1 MKLYFTVNTVA
12 EMICLLIGVFCLAK
26 DKTPI
31 WRYFIIFL
39 LLTCVT
45 ELTGIY
51 IREMTNMSNAP
62 LYNVYLLV
70 ECGFISYFFYYLF
83 LQYTNKRS
91 TLILWLCIFLAMYVR
106 ESQLLHFA
114 KFVNVTASTESVV
127 FVLASLYFYYLILRD
142 EQYVVLNT
150 YAPFWWVNGTLIFY
164 FGSTATNIFN
174 DYLVHDKISLISS
187 SIRYVTFS
195 ILNVLLY
202 ACWSY
207 AFICRFLQRK
217 YYSSSVSQ
225 P

>member
-1 MKLYFTVNTVA
+1 MKYYFTLNTVA
-12 EMICLLIGVFCLAK
+12 EMICLLVAAFCLAK

-31 WRYFIIFL
+31 WRYFIVYL
-39 LLTCVT
+39 LLTCAT
-45 ELTGIY
+45 ELTGVY
-51 IREMTNMSNAP
+51 IREMTSLSNAP
-62 LYNVYLLV
+62 FYNVYLLI
-70 ECGFISYFFYYLF
+70 ECGFISCFFYQLY

-91 TLILWLCIFLAMYVR
+91 LLIIWLCIFLVMYVL
-106 ESQLLHFA
+106 EGLKFHFA
-114 KFVNVTASTESVV
+114 KFVNLTASTESVV

-142 EQYVVLNT
+142 DKYIVLNT

-174 DYLVHDKISLISS
+174 DYLVHEIKSITM
-187 SIRYVTFS
+187 SIRYVTYS

-217 YYSSSVSQ
+217 YYSSSASQ
-225 P
+225 L

>member
-1 MKLYFTVNTVA
+1 MNLPFTVNTVA
-12 EMICLLIGVFCLAK
+12 ELTCLLVAAFCLIK

-31 WRYFIIFL
+31 WRYFIVYL
-39 LLTCVT
+39 LLTFVT
-45 ELTGIY
+45 EMTGSY
-51 IREMTNMSNAP
+51 LRKMTDISNAP
-62 LYNVYLLV
+62 LYNIYLLI
-70 ECGFISYFFYYLF
+70 ECGFISCFFYNLY

-91 TLILWLCIFLAMYVR
+91 LLVTWLCIFLVMYVL
-106 ESQLLHFA
+106 EGLQFHFA

-142 EQYVVLNT
+142 DQYIVLNS

-174 DYLVHDKISLISS
+174 DYLVHEIKLITM
-187 SIRYVTFS
+187 SIRYVTYS

-217 YYSSSVSQ
+217 YYSSSV
-225 P
+225 